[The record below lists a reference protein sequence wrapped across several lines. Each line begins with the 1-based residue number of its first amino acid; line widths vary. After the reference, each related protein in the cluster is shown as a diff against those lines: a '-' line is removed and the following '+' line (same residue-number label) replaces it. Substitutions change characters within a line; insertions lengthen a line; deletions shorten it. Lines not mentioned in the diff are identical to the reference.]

1 MEKVIVFAGTTE
13 GYELCRFLSEH
24 QISVYACAATEYGGK
39 ALTETPYLHIHTG
52 RLSREEM
59 EAFFLKE
66 APNFVL
72 DATHPYAAEVT
83 DNIKSACE
91 KTGFFYQRVLRE
103 QGRQAEKAVYVE
115 STEAAAEFLNTTEG
129 NVLLTTG
136 SKELKKFLGVKDY
149 KERLYARVLSLP
161 SVMEE
166 CSAAGFEGKHLIG
179 MQGPFSRELNEA
191 MLRRLYARVLSLPS
205 VMEECSAAGFEGKH
219 LIGMQGP
226 FSREL
231 NEAMLRQFHCRYL
244 VTKDSGKAG
253 GFQEKIDAAFSCG
266 AIPVIIGRPL
276 KEEGLSLVECKKR
289 YLVTKDSG
297 KAGGFQ
303 EKIDA
308 AFSCGAI
315 PVIIGRPLK
324 EEGLSLVE
332 CKKWLS
338 QNLGFS
344 LKPQITL
351 LGIGM
356 GSRDTLTIEGEKAL
370 EKAELLIGARRIADS
385 VKMPHHTVIYEYDSE
400 KILKCIEENSQY
412 EHIVIALS
420 GDVGFYSGAK
430 KLLHNLGEDT
440 RVICGISS
448 VVYFMAKAGL
458 SWDDAKIV
466 SAHGRNCNLVSLICH
481 SKKVF
486 SILGTKDGISSL
498 AGRLVSYGMGDVLLY
513 VGENLSYENE
523 KIFVKPAK
531 ELVSYEGDALCVVCA
546 YNENASELMS
556 THGIKDECFIR
567 GKAPMTKEEVRTVSL
582 MKLGLSEDSVCYDVG
597 AGTGS
602 VAHGIKDECFI
613 RGKAPMTKEEVRTVS
628 LMKLGLSEDSVCYDV
643 GAGTGSVAVEMALR
657 AHQGKVYAIEKKE
670 DALALIL
677 ENKKKFAADN
687 LEIVG
692 GCAPEAMEELPVP
705 THAFIGGSSGNLKDI
720 IRLLL
725 NKNPEV
731 KIVIN
736 CITLETVGE
745 AMEAI
750 REFDFQERDISGNL
764 KDIIR
769 LLLNKNPEVKI
780 VINCITLETVGE
792 AMEAIREFDFQERDI
807 VQMSVSRS
815 KEVGRY
821 HMMMGEN
828 PIYIFTCRRA
838 SL

>member
-191 MLRRLYARVLSLPS
+191 MLR
-205 VMEECSAAGFEGKH
+205 
-219 LIGMQGP
+219 
-226 FSREL
+226 
-231 NEAMLRQFHCRYL
+231 QFHCRYL

-276 KEEGLSLVECKKR
+276 KEEGLSLVECKK
-289 YLVTKDSG
+289 
-297 KAGGFQ
+297 
-303 EKIDA
+303 
-308 AFSCGAI
+308 
-315 PVIIGRPLK
+315 
-324 EEGLSLVE
+324 
-332 CKKWLS
+332 WLS
-338 QNLGFS
+338 QKFGFS

-440 RVICGISS
+440 RMICGISS

-546 YNENASELMS
+546 YNKNASKLMS
-556 THGIKDECFIR
+556 T
-567 GKAPMTKEEVRTVSL
+567 
-582 MKLGLSEDSVCYDVG
+582 
-597 AGTGS
+597 
-602 VAHGIKDECFI
+602 HGIKDECFI

-705 THAFIGGSSGNLKDI
+705 THAFIGGSSGNLK
-720 IRLLL
+720 
-725 NKNPEV
+725 E
-731 KIVIN
+731 
-736 CITLETVGE
+736 
-745 AMEAI
+745 
-750 REFDFQERDISGNL
+750 
-764 KDIIR
+764 IIR

-828 PIYIFTCRRA
+828 PIYIFTCRRT

>member
-191 MLRRLYARVLSLPS
+191 MLR
-205 VMEECSAAGFEGKH
+205 
-219 LIGMQGP
+219 
-226 FSREL
+226 
-231 NEAMLRQFHCRYL
+231 QFHCRYL

-276 KEEGLSLVECKKR
+276 KEEGLSLVECKK
-289 YLVTKDSG
+289 
-297 KAGGFQ
+297 
-303 EKIDA
+303 
-308 AFSCGAI
+308 
-315 PVIIGRPLK
+315 
-324 EEGLSLVE
+324 
-332 CKKWLS
+332 WLS
-338 QNLGFS
+338 QKFGFS

-602 VAHGIKDECFI
+602 VA
-613 RGKAPMTKEEVRTVS
+613 
-628 LMKLGLSEDSVCYDV
+628 
-643 GAGTGSVAVEMALR
+643 VEMALR

-750 REFDFQERDISGNL
+750 REFDFQERDI
-764 KDIIR
+764 
-769 LLLNKNPEVKI
+769 
-780 VINCITLETVGE
+780 
-792 AMEAIREFDFQERDI
+792 

>member
-66 APNFVL
+66 EPNFVL

-83 DNIKSACE
+83 DNIKRACE

-191 MLRRLYARVLSLPS
+191 MLR
-205 VMEECSAAGFEGKH
+205 
-219 LIGMQGP
+219 
-226 FSREL
+226 
-231 NEAMLRQFHCRYL
+231 QFHCRYL

-276 KEEGLSLVECKKR
+276 KEEGLSLVECKK
-289 YLVTKDSG
+289 
-297 KAGGFQ
+297 
-303 EKIDA
+303 
-308 AFSCGAI
+308 
-315 PVIIGRPLK
+315 
-324 EEGLSLVE
+324 
-332 CKKWLS
+332 WLS
-338 QNLGFS
+338 QKFGVS

-356 GSRDTLTIEGEKAL
+356 GSRDTLTIEGEKVL

-531 ELVSYEGDALCVVCA
+531 ELVSYEGDTLCVVCA

-556 THGIKDECFIR
+556 T
-567 GKAPMTKEEVRTVSL
+567 
-582 MKLGLSEDSVCYDVG
+582 
-597 AGTGS
+597 
-602 VAHGIKDECFI
+602 HGIKDECFI

-745 AMEAI
+745 AMEA
-750 REFDFQERDISGNL
+750 
-764 KDIIR
+764 
-769 LLLNKNPEVKI
+769 V
-780 VINCITLETVGE
+780 
-792 AMEAIREFDFQERDI
+792 REFDFQERDI

-828 PIYIFTCRRA
+828 PIYIFTCRRT

>member
-66 APNFVL
+66 EPNFVL

-103 QGRQAEKAVYVE
+103 QGKQAEKAVYVE

-149 KERLYARVLSLP
+149 KE
-161 SVMEE
+161 
-166 CSAAGFEGKHLIG
+166 
-179 MQGPFSRELNEA
+179 
-191 MLRRLYARVLSLPS
+191 RLYARVLSLPS

-276 KEEGLSLVECKKR
+276 KEEGLSLVECKK
-289 YLVTKDSG
+289 
-297 KAGGFQ
+297 
-303 EKIDA
+303 
-308 AFSCGAI
+308 
-315 PVIIGRPLK
+315 
-324 EEGLSLVE
+324 
-332 CKKWLS
+332 WLS
-338 QNLGFS
+338 QKFGFS

-602 VAHGIKDECFI
+602 VA
-613 RGKAPMTKEEVRTVS
+613 
-628 LMKLGLSEDSVCYDV
+628 
-643 GAGTGSVAVEMALR
+643 VEMALR

-745 AMEAI
+745 AMEA
-750 REFDFQERDISGNL
+750 
-764 KDIIR
+764 
-769 LLLNKNPEVKI
+769 V
-780 VINCITLETVGE
+780 
-792 AMEAIREFDFQERDI
+792 REFDFQERDI

-828 PIYIFTCRRA
+828 PIYIFTCRRT

>member
-24 QISVYACAATEYGGK
+24 RISVYACAATEYGGK

-66 APNFVL
+66 EPNFVL

-191 MLRRLYARVLSLPS
+191 MLR
-205 VMEECSAAGFEGKH
+205 
-219 LIGMQGP
+219 
-226 FSREL
+226 
-231 NEAMLRQFHCRYL
+231 QFHCRYL

-276 KEEGLSLVECKKR
+276 KEEGLSLVECKK
-289 YLVTKDSG
+289 
-297 KAGGFQ
+297 
-303 EKIDA
+303 
-308 AFSCGAI
+308 
-315 PVIIGRPLK
+315 
-324 EEGLSLVE
+324 
-332 CKKWLS
+332 WLS
-338 QNLGFS
+338 QKFGFS

-440 RVICGISS
+440 QVICGISS

-531 ELVSYEGDALCVVCA
+531 ELVSYEGDALCVICA

-556 THGIKDECFIR
+556 T
-567 GKAPMTKEEVRTVSL
+567 
-582 MKLGLSEDSVCYDVG
+582 
-597 AGTGS
+597 
-602 VAHGIKDECFI
+602 HGIKDECFI

-705 THAFIGGSSGNLKDI
+705 THAFIGGSSGNLK
-720 IRLLL
+720 
-725 NKNPEV
+725 E
-731 KIVIN
+731 
-736 CITLETVGE
+736 
-745 AMEAI
+745 
-750 REFDFQERDISGNL
+750 
-764 KDIIR
+764 IIR

-828 PIYIFTCRRA
+828 PIYIFTCRRT

>member
-191 MLRRLYARVLSLPS
+191 MLR
-205 VMEECSAAGFEGKH
+205 
-219 LIGMQGP
+219 
-226 FSREL
+226 
-231 NEAMLRQFHCRYL
+231 QFHC
-244 VTKDSGKAG
+244 
-253 GFQEKIDAAFSCG
+253 
-266 AIPVIIGRPL
+266 
-276 KEEGLSLVECKKR
+276 R

-523 KIFVKPAK
+523 KIFVKPAR

-556 THGIKDECFIR
+556 T
-567 GKAPMTKEEVRTVSL
+567 
-582 MKLGLSEDSVCYDVG
+582 
-597 AGTGS
+597 
-602 VAHGIKDECFI
+602 HGIKDECFI

-692 GCAPEAMEELPVP
+692 GCAPEVMEELPVP
-705 THAFIGGSSGNLKDI
+705 THAFIGGS
-720 IRLLL
+720 
-725 NKNPEV
+725 
-731 KIVIN
+731 
-736 CITLETVGE
+736 
-745 AMEAI
+745 
-750 REFDFQERDISGNL
+750 SGNL

-828 PIYIFTCRRA
+828 PIYIFTCRRT